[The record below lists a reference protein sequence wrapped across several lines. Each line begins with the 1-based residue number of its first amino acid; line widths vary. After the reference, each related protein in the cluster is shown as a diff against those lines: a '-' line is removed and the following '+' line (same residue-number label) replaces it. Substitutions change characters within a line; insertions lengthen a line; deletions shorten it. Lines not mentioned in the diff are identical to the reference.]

1 MLELEPVACPLC
13 GKDSPTPLFDL
24 RDMALGV
31 PGRFSLV
38 RCGGCGLLYQNP
50 RVRADQIGLTYP
62 ANYPPHVRDPDLSR
76 TTRRLGPGGRRLLAR
91 RLGYRHLDPGPVSAA
106 ERVRAALAGRRI
118 VKAFLPWVGQGRLLD
133 VGCASGKFL
142 RQMAAVGWRCAG
154 IELDPEAAALARQV
168 TPDVFTGEPLDA
180 PFAPGSFDLVT
191 AFHVL
196 EHLPDPAGVLRR
208 MLGWLAPGGAAVV
221 EVPNV
226 GGLGG
231 RLFGRY
237 WSGLDQP
244 RHLVQFTPATLAALA
259 ERAGG
264 RVVAVTHKTKPRY
277 LIRSLRQLLV
287 DRDDRA
293 ARAALA
299 LVESRAGAGA
309 LKLVLELTM
318 PLARPLRL
326 GEAIRCVIRPA

>member
-13 GKDSPTPLFDL
+13 GKDSHTPLFDL
-24 RDMALGV
+24 RDVALGV
-31 PGRFSLV
+31 PGRFSLA

-62 ANYPPHVRDPDLSR
+62 ANYPPHVREPDLSR
-76 TTRRLGPGGRRLLAR
+76 PTRRLGAGGRRLLAR
-91 RLGYRHLDPGPVSAA
+91 RLGYHHLDPGPVSAA
-106 ERVRAALAGRRI
+106 ERLRVTLAGRRI

-133 VGCASGKFL
+133 VGCATGKFL
-142 RQMAAVGWRCAG
+142 RQMAEVGWRCAG
-154 IELDPEAAALARQV
+154 IELDPEAAALARRV
-168 TPDVFTGEPLDA
+168 TPDVFTGEPMDA
-180 PFAPGSFDLVT
+180 PFAPGRFDLVT

-208 MLGWLAPGGAAVV
+208 MIGWLAPGGAAVI

-226 GGLGG
+226 GGLCG

-237 WSGLDQP
+237 WVGLDQP

-277 LIRSLRQLLV
+277 LTRSLRLLLA
-287 DRDDRA
+287 DREDRG
-293 ARAALA
+293 ARMALA
-299 LVESRAGAGA
+299 LLESRVGAGA
-309 LKLVLELTM
+309 LKLALELTM